1 VSGDGWCW
9 LALVDGDA
17 AGADAAA
24 EARDTTGA
32 PAGHLAAWPPGR
44 KPVRHALRADERVLD
59 PAGAP
64 ALVSLVVAPPETAT
78 LFDDPA
84 VQQARRVVLADAR
97 PPDVLT
103 TLLRDA
109 SHFLG
114 ALTARRGADAA
125 ERLLEDPFA
134 RIFPARLLD
143 VGPGLLGW
151 MAPPAGP
158 TIERYGSARPWPWD
172 RFL

>member
-1 VSGDGWCW
+1 VSPDGWCW

-17 AGADAAA
+17 AGAHAAA

-32 PAGHLAAWPPGR
+32 RAGHLAAWPPGP
-44 KPVRHALRADERVLD
+44 KPVRHALRADERVVD

-64 ALVSLVVAPPETAT
+64 ALVSLVIAPPGMAM

-97 PPDVLT
+97 PPDALT

-109 SHFLG
+109 SRFLG

-125 ERLLEDPFA
+125 ARLLEDPFA
-134 RIFPARLLD
+134 RIFPARLLA
-143 VGPGLLGW
+143 VGPGLLGR
-151 MAPPAGP
+151 MPSPAGP

-172 RFL
+172 RFA

>member
-1 VSGDGWCW
+1 MTGDGWCW

-24 EARDTTGA
+24 EARDATGA
-32 PAGHLAAWPPGR
+32 PAGRLAAWPPGP

-64 ALVSLVVAPPETAT
+64 ALVSLVVAPPGTAT

-125 ERLLEDPFA
+125 VRLLEDPFA

-143 VGPGLLGW
+143 VGPGLLGR

-172 RFL
+172 RFA